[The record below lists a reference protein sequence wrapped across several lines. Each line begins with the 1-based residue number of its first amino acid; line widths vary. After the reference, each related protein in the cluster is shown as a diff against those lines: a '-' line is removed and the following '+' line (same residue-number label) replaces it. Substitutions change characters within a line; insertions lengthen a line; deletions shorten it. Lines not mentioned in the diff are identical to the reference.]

1 MNLHKSI
8 HFVTYLDLLDRWLG
22 YNCGQGNQIVLV
34 AVGFPG
40 FSVETPLFWTNQATD
55 QTLVVV
61 DRMKLIGLCVDQFYS
76 LWL

>member
-1 MNLHKSI
+1 MSVVFKITRMNLHKSI

-40 FSVETPLFWTNQATD
+40 FSVGTPLFWTNQATD
-55 QTLVVV
+55 QTLVV
-61 DRMKLIGLCVDQFYS
+61 GLCCATEWS
-76 LWL
+76 L